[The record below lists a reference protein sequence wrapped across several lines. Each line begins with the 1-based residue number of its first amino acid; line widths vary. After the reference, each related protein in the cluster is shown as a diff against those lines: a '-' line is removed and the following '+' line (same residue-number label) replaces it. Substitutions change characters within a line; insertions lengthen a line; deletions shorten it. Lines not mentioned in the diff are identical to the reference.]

1 MVSRVEKYKKKR
13 RIRKSVLIVAALFL
27 VLTFGTGLNKAL
39 ADLDVQTLLTNW
51 FNEKQ
56 NESVKDIEGAVASET
71 DRLMRGLGED
81 LEKEMTKA
89 QQDLVNFTKTQ
100 KESRIAALQSY
111 AQDLKS
117 SLKIDNSEQEAAILA
132 NIDTIVAQAKA
143 QMDGQAS
150 ELKLLPVPVIPPG
163 EASSPIQTT
172 PAPSNEGKENLPQ
185 PTPPVVTPE
194 KDGTGEAAISE
205 KTEQPKAEV
214 KAIEAEL
221 VIVDVY
227 SITDWFAMPS
237 VQNVTVE
244 EVKIPNGVFS
254 INSTFSDIL
263 MNPKAADAMRS
274 ILRGIEK
281 HPHFAEI
288 QYKTIDEMSRI
299 CPSLF
304 NETILYMLNKSLVQ
318 IQI

>member
-56 NESVKDIEGAVASET
+56 SVSVKDIEGAVASET

-81 LEKEMTKA
+81 LEQEMTKA

-111 AQDLKS
+111 AQDLKA

-150 ELKLLPVPVIPPG
+150 ELKLLPVPVIPPV

-172 PAPSNEGKENLPQ
+172 PTPSNEGKENLSQ
-185 PTPPVVTPE
+185 PTPPDVTPE
-194 KDGTGEAAISE
+194 KDGTDEAISE

-214 KAIEAEL
+214 KAKEAEP

-227 SITDWFAMPS
+227 TITDWFAMPS

-244 EVKIPNGVFS
+244 EVEIPNGVFS